1 VLRVVVHEK
10 GGRTQRFNFE
20 GDQFSVGREE
30 DNDLVLDRVNVSK
43 HHLRF
48 RRHEGAIEV
57 LDLGSTN
64 GTYVNGRKV
73 AQPRSVR
80 RSDRIYVGDYILML
94 EGDDDAIAP
103 LERGEIVVT
112 GPDGRPQTRAV
123 ALPPAGGIGDEP
135 LPPAVARMVGQG
147 DDESALFTSARRM
160 PAPGVQ
166 SSYLDKIANRILQT
180 VLVNVRAL
188 DPLLSPEIPDAQRE
202 EALALAEGLLGQM
215 QTAAEL
221 EEGVD
226 IEALRGMIAREL
238 LELGPLTELMKDP
251 QVQEIQ
257 AVGNSPI
264 RIVRDGGGG
273 VPQVEIVDRRFSG
286 DRALVLAVQRLARKW
301 GFLSEGAQ
309 VVEGKVDDGFSMYAL
324 LPPTQVRGAV
334 VHLRRNRTDANNLNA
349 LCDEGVLSS
358 DMAELMQA
366 AIRGCRR
373 ILVVASGATN
383 LDRFMSAMVGE
394 IPDELRV
401 VCISDTG
408 ALGATRPGWI
418 QVRRITD
425 VADTV
430 ALSDSLGV
438 VLRGGIDL
446 LVSQRCRHED
456 AAAVM
461 DAFAGAARGAIVS
474 MWGIDSAHGL
484 WRLAGLSTVAAGAIQ
499 ALTLSLARSVDL
511 LVRLSVGVCGEPMQV
526 VEIIEPRVKEGNELI
541 HMPLFRAAR
550 TEAGTTEFKATG
562 TVPTFIRKL
571 AEAGIAVPMRIFKT

>member
-48 RRHEGAIEV
+48 RRHAGAIEV

-94 EGDDDAIAP
+94 EGDDDSIAP

-112 GPDGRPQTRAV
+112 GSDGKPQTRAV
-123 ALPPAGGIGDEP
+123 VLPPVHSNDQP
-135 LPPAVARMVGQG
+135 LPPEVAKMIGRG
-147 DDESALFTSARRM
+147 DDDSALFTSARRM

-166 SSYLDKIANRILQT
+166 SSYLDKIANRVLST
-180 VLVNVRAL
+180 VLMNVRSL
-188 DPLLSPEIPDAQRE
+188 DPMTASELPEAVRD
-202 EALALAEGLLGQM
+202 EALALVDGLLAQM
-215 QTAAEL
+215 QTSQEL

-226 IEALRGMIAREL
+226 IDALRGTITREL

-251 QVQEIQ
+251 QIQEIQ
-257 AVGNSPI
+257 AVGNAPI

-273 VPQVEIVDRRFSG
+273 VPQVELVDRRFSG

-301 GFLSEGAQ
+301 GFSSEGAQ
-309 VVEGKVDDGFSMYAL
+309 IIEGKVDDGFSMYAL
-324 LPPTQVRGAV
+324 LPPTQVRSAV
-334 VHLRRNRTDANNLNA
+334 LHLRRNKTDANNLNA

-358 DMAELMQA
+358 DMAELIQA
-366 AIRGCRR
+366 AVRGCRR
-373 ILVVASGATN
+373 ILIVASGATD
-383 LDRFMSAMVGE
+383 LDRFMGAVVGE

-408 ALGATRPGWI
+408 ALGSTRPGWI

-430 ALSDSLGV
+430 ALSDSIGI
-438 VLRGGIDL
+438 VLRGGTDL

-461 DAFAGAARGAIVS
+461 DAFSGAARGAIVS

-511 LVRLSVGVCGEPMQV
+511 LVRLSVGVCGEPMQI

-541 HMPLFRAAR
+541 HMPVFRASR